1 MTDRATTGRVG
12 ALVVRW
18 TVLTVLT
25 VLAFRRTLVD
35 IWVGA
40 SHGTSIGYLV
50 VLPLSAMALVLGVR
64 RRGNPVLPI
73 HDRETDVIVGVIGLL
88 IALAV
93 QRLLLPRYAPFYELF
108 HYDVLALVLFVLSG
122 SVLLFGL
129 RATARY
135 RSVWV
140 LLLVV
145 NPVFYR
151 LVAITLG
158 GGMFAYTVVLIVATA
173 ACLSYGFLRGRRRV
187 LGVAVLAIVLDSAVF
202 ALVSLWFPGI
212 RISVVLSGVVP
223 VTAVVV
229 GGCALILREPL
240 WPAATGPRVDI
251 PTARPWYSVAALA
264 AVAVV
269 LTLTP
274 LPKPESENIAA
285 GPPYQGETGLVVP
298 PGWRQTGLQ
307 KMDWPA
313 HYFSSEST
321 FLRQTVRT
329 LRPNPQWDSIG
340 RNRTAQIDLLTVRYG
355 AALDVTPTLLSYDLR
370 HSRVGNP
377 PQPVPIG
384 RGITA
389 DMYSIV
395 DEQRHLTWN
404 YLTFV
409 WRRDTTHI
417 QRVTVMTVDNHEP
430 DAYFLPPRPTLAGLT
445 TGTIALLARG
455 VSALTDA
462 DPEYKDADLLATLAR
477 RLVQVQPW

>member
-1 MTDRATTGRVG
+1 MTGRAATG
-12 ALVVRW
+12 RAGRLVLRW
-18 TVLTVLT
+18 MILVVLT

-35 IWVGA
+35 IWSGA
-40 SHGTSIGYLV
+40 SDGTSIGYLL
-50 VLPLSAMALVLGVR
+50 VLAISALAPVLGVR
-64 RRGNPVLPI
+64 RRGRPVLPI

-135 RSVWV
+135 WAVWV

-151 LVAITLG
+151 LLAIALG
-158 GGMFAYTVVLIVATA
+158 GGRFAYTFVLIVTTSL
-173 ACLSYGFLRGRRRV
+173 CLSYGFLRGRGRV
-187 LGVAVLAIVLDSAVF
+187 IGVAALAIAVDSAVF
-202 ALVSLWFPGI
+202 ALVTLRFPEL
-212 RISVVLSGVVP
+212 RISVVLGGVLP

-229 GGCALILREPL
+229 GACALLLREPL
-240 WPAATGPRVDI
+240 IPPAGGPRVDI
-251 PTARPWYSVAALA
+251 PTERPWYSVAALA

-274 LPKPESENIAA
+274 LPKPEGENVAA

-298 PGWRQTGLQ
+298 PGWRETGLQ
-307 KMDWPA
+307 EMDWPA
-313 HYFSSEST
+313 HYFSSDST
-321 FLRQTVRT
+321 FLRQTIRT
-329 LRPNPQWDSIG
+329 RQPNPDWDVIG

-355 AALDVTPTLLSYDLR
+355 AALDITPTLLSYDLR
-370 HSRVGNP
+370 HSRVSNP
-377 PQPVPIG
+377 PRSVPIG
-384 RGITA
+384 RDITA
-389 DMYSIV
+389 AMYSIV
-395 DEQRHLTWN
+395 DEQIHLTWN

-409 WRRDTTHI
+409 WRRDAAHI

-430 DAYFLPPRPTLAGLT
+430 DAYFLPPQPTLAGFT
-445 TGTIALLARG
+445 GGTIALLARG

-462 DPEYKDADLLATLAR
+462 EPEFKDADLLTTLAR
-477 RLVQVQPW
+477 ELVEVQPW